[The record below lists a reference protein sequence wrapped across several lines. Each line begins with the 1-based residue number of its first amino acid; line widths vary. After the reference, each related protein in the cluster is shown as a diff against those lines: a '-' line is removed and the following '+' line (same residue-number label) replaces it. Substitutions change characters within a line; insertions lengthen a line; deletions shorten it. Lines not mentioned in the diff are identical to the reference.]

1 MKSDSLYTLDELS
14 AQVALALAENYDGAP
29 NDRIRELPDRR
40 TIRYYT
46 TLGLLDRPQIDGRI
60 ARYRRRHL
68 LQLVAIKRLQG
79 HGLSLHEIQQRLLG
93 VSDREL
99 EKTARLP
106 SLANLGR
113 KARVDAKA
121 ESPKRREFW
130 KEPPSAP
137 SAELTEAEPGP
148 EPVLAGLR
156 LSEDVTLLLPLARA
170 ADEADLQAVQAAAA
184 PLLKLLRVRRLL
196 KS

>member
-1 MKSDSLYTLDELS
+1 MKSEFLLTLDELS
-14 AQVALALAENYDGAP
+14 AQVALALAENYGGSP

-60 ARYRRRHL
+60 ARYGLRHL

-79 HGLSLHEIQQRLLG
+79 HGLSLHEIQQRLFGL
-93 VSDREL
+93 SDREL
-99 EKTARLP
+99 ERIAQLP
-106 SLANLGR
+106 PLANPGR
-113 KARVDAKA
+113 KAGGDAND

-130 KEPPSAP
+130 KEPPAAP
-137 SAELTEAEPGP
+137 SAQLPGSEP

-170 ADEADLQAVQAAAA
+170 VDDADLQALQAAAA